1 MPRAHDPAVFNRAFR
16 ERRTLV
22 RALILQRRKLSL
34 NACNADSRALRL
46 KRLRPAFN
54 RHL

>member
-1 MPRAHDPAVFNRAFR
+1 MPRAHDPAILNRALG
-16 ERRTLV
+16 ERRTLM

-34 NACNADSRALRL
+34 NPRNADGRALRL